1 MAPRNES
8 FERKYR
14 AAIADDDVVLSYARG
29 SFFAARTVVASVSE
43 HEKARKR
50 AHNLRT
56 RLGRRTTTPLFRHP
70 VPVSQVFDG

>member
-1 MAPRNES
+1 MLARSLAPLMAPRNES

-29 SFFAARTVVASVSE
+29 SVFAGTVVASVSE

-56 RLGRRTTTPLFRHP
+56 RLGRPA
-70 VPVSQVFDG
+70 D

>member
-1 MAPRNES
+1 MARRNES

-14 AAIADDDVVLSYARG
+14 AAIADDDAVLSYARG
-29 SFFAARTVVASVSE
+29 SVFAARTVVASVSE

-56 RLGRRTTTPLFRHP
+56 RLGRPAA
-70 VPVSQVFDG
+70 